1 MCLFVFFFVGA
12 GGQNWNDV
20 SGVSFVFGCYDSRS
34 SGLPTN
40 GSSGKWMALE
50 MLLMVQKFQITNWDV
65 KKNVVDNGILTTIPS
80 TG

>member
-1 MCLFVFFFVGA
+1 
-12 GGQNWNDV
+12 
-20 SGVSFVFGCYDSRS
+20 
-34 SGLPTN
+34 
-40 GSSGKWMALE
+40 MALE